1 MTQLAT
7 SISINLITI
16 TNLTQSAVCI
26 CVLLK
31 KQTVN
36 ITHKAAFSL
45 LETAGSSLPSISCP
59 WNNKSLKMFFKV
71 FLKKKNISESWIG

>member
-16 TNLTQSAVCI
+16 TNLTQSGVCI

-31 KQTVN
+31 KQTVS

-45 LETAGSSLPSISCP
+45 LEAAGSSLLIIGVCGTTKVLRCSS
-59 WNNKSLKMFFKV
+59 KFFFK
-71 FLKKKNISESWIG
+71 KISESWIG